1 MCIPL
6 YFVQLRRLFNNS
18 PLISTELTILP
29 DQLYVLQSTTDSNAN
44 ATSQN
49 KGRQIGSVDYSLL
62 VPVIFTV
69 TIMDSTVS
77 IEYVIQ
83 MIQSINASSNRDEII
98 RFNGVGMLK

>member
-18 PLISTELTILP
+18 PLISIELTILP

-49 KGRQIGSVDYSLL
+49 KIGSVDYSLL
-62 VPVIFTV
+62 VPIIFTV
-69 TIMDSTVS
+69 TIMDSAVS

-98 RFNGVGMLK
+98 GFNGAGMLK